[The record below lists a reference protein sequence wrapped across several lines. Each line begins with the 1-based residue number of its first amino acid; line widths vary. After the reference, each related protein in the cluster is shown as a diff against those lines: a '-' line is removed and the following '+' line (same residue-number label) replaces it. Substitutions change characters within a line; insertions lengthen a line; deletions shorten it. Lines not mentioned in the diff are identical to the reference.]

1 MRSRVAGV
9 AGSARVRRL
18 DAVGLAK
25 AEAHGKR
32 DDWSSRKRR
41 VRDVPPVTLNS
52 AAMGAAGITH
62 DLDLRQRYAE
72 HVAGAKLH
80 GADTIALHMFVQF
93 PTALVPADQAEEMV
107 NWAVGFAKSVFGEEA
122 VFSARCDRDEAGLQ
136 GVDLFLAPIYQKTT
150 KRNAAGTR
158 AVSTSRHL
166 KELAVST
173 GTVDE
178 HNVDVLHGNS
188 KLAPIFKD
196 LAVQIGD
203 VTSLR
208 GDRQAVDRYN
218 RAVKAW
224 IDDHPQS
231 ENQDQPRQLVAE
243 PNLFLQGVALQTAFH
258 RYLEQEIGLS
268 GVRRGERKRGIDSDW
283 KSPEHFAAM
292 CELDDLQNEIR
303 KGRSLIE
310 EADKAVAEAKK
321 IRDEADKAVAEAKK
335 IRDEAEAIRATA
347 RADATATL
355 AAAATDAGEVRRKA
369 AEAEAEAKKIRDGA
383 EAIRATARAD
393 ATATLAAAATDAG
406 EVRRKAAEAEAE
418 AKRLAE
424 ANRAALKEGQEQARK
439 DKEAAAEIRR
449 LADLDRAA
457 AADERKQAT
466 ADREG
471 VLLAINLW
479 LSGLVDLAGNSGKPD
494 WTFRDAAAAEKFG
507 AAVRA
512 AGRAAWL
519 AVMEVKTKIQRMV
532 DAAADEIAKAVTPEY
547 RRSVALATLTAADR
561 EAIVGA
567 LTDEG
572 RKIAAQQVTRKMEAA
587 AAGAQETVKAM
598 SDELRDKL
606 INQRGNGMG

>member
-32 DDWSSRKRR
+32 EDYSSQKRR

-93 PTALVPADQAEEMV
+93 PTALVPADQAEQMV
-107 NWAVGFAKSVFGEEA
+107 EWAVGFARSVFGQEA
-122 VFSARCDRDEAGLQ
+122 VFSARCDRDEVGLQ

-150 KRNAAGTR
+150 KRNAEGTR

-166 KELAVST
+166 KALAVEM
-173 GTVDE
+173 GIVDE
-178 HNVDVLHGNS
+178 HNVDVLHGNA

-208 GDRQAVDRYN
+208 GDRPAVDRYN

-224 IDDHPQS
+224 IHDHPQS
-231 ENQDQPRQLVAE
+231 DKQDQPRQLVAD
-243 PNLFLQGVALQTAFH
+243 PNLYLQGVALQTAFH
-258 RYLEQEIGLS
+258 LYLQREAGLS

-303 KGRSLIE
+303 QGRSWIE
-310 EADKAVAEAKK
+310 EAARK
-321 IRDEADKAVAEAKK
+321 
-335 IRDEAEAIRATA
+335 RDEAENLIQAAKAQAEAEEQRKRRALEEVTAAKRAAAGMRSAAQADADAIR
-347 RADATATL
+347 L
-355 AAAATDAGEVRRKA
+355 AARTDAGEERKK
-369 AEAEAEAKKIRDGA
+369 AEAEAKKIRDDA
-383 EAIRATARAD
+383 EAIRAAARAD

-424 ANRAALKEGQEQARK
+424 A
-439 DKEAAAEIRR
+439 
-449 LADLDRAA
+449 DRAA

-494 WTFRDAAAAEKFG
+494 WTFRDAAAAQKFG

-519 AVMEVKTKIQRMV
+519 AVLEVKTRIQRMV
-532 DAAADEIAKAVTPEY
+532 DATSEEIAKAVTPDD
-547 RRSVALATLTAADR
+547 RRRVALATLTAADR

-567 LTDEG
+567 LSDEG
-572 RKIAAQQVTRKMEAA
+572 RKLAAEQVTRKMEAA
-587 AAGAQETVKAM
+587 AAGARETVKTM
-598 SDELRDKL
+598 SSELL
-606 INQRGNGMG
+606 AQLRGQSGPEKG

>member
-369 AEAEAEAKKIRDGA
+369 AEAEAEAK
-383 EAIRATARAD
+383 
-393 ATATLAAAATDAG
+393 
-406 EVRRKAAEAEAE
+406 
-418 AKRLAE
+418 RLAE